1 MNTKLSVMV
10 LVNMRVMM
18 METGFV
24 KSMSTR
30 WRDSSPLALLVVRI
44 VAFLRKS
51 YRCTWVSSS
60 LFTIPKK
67 SWRLFSLTPETPIE
81 PYLNGLNEQTF
92 IKNFISYLKDRD
104 SIFQALIYRLI

>member
-30 WRDSSPLALLVVRI
+30 WRDSSPSCAPGCVRI

-51 YRCTWVSSS
+51 YRCTWFLRVCSQFQERQALLSALLEALLPNS
-60 LFTIPKK
+60 Q
-67 SWRLFSLTPETPIE
+67 TPIE
-81 PYLNGLNEQTF
+81 PYLNGQL
-92 IKNFISYLKDRD
+92 
-104 SIFQALIYRLI
+104 A